1 MSTVQDL
8 DQFYHKVGALAREK
22 NELTS
27 LERTIV
33 LFRVAYETALDDLG
47 PVGAVHAASRMMT
60 MTLAILD
67 ETNFEDILENF
78 DTDSKMPN

>member
-8 DQFYHKVGALAREK
+8 DRFYHKVGALAREK
-22 NELTS
+22 NELTP

-60 MTLAILD
+60 LAILD

-78 DTDSKMPN
+78 DTESKMPN